1 MKKLIV
7 GLDKDWLAF
16 ISGLIGV
23 LLIIFPKNFVILIPW
38 LLGITLLL
46 HAVTS
51 LVILLKYK
59 DQKINAGSI
68 VIYAVLGA
76 VILIHN
82 SEAIGVIGSV
92 WAMISLKDVAD
103 EITQSYLEKH
113 FSVFRLIA
121 SAVSVALAVMLLFN
135 PFGHFELHVR
145 VLGLEMLSSVFVRRH
160 NIIQK
165 TKAESSNS

>member
-23 LLIIFPKNFVILIPW
+23 LLIIFPRNFVILIPW

-51 LVILLKYK
+51 FVILLKYK

-68 VIYAVLGA
+68 IIYAVLGA
-76 VILIHN
+76 VILIH
-82 SEAIGVIGSV
+82 SAQAVGVIGSI
-92 WAMISLKDVAD
+92 WAMISLKEVAD
-103 EITQSYLEKH
+103 EITQSYVEKR
-113 FSVFRLIA
+113 FSVFRLVVA
-121 SAVSVALAVMLLFN
+121 AVSVALAIMLLFD
-135 PFGHFELHVR
+135 PFEHFEFHVR
-145 VLGLEMLSSVFVRRH
+145 VLGLEMLSSVFVRKH
-160 NIIQK
+160 NIIQNK
-165 TKAESSNS
+165 KDSQES